1 MGILSKST
9 IEMWILPHL
18 TVGER
23 GFETTAPLIEVV
35 EAIFHRLKTGCQW
48 RELPTKQF
56 FSERVLSWQSVFYY
70 FNKWSKNGCWQKI
83 WIDILSSNRQFLDLS
98 SAEFDGSHTPAKNGG
113 DAVSYQGRKACNTT
127 NALFLSDNQGVIL
140 GMSTPQEGRHHDLF
154 EIETLF
160 KEICDLMKK
169 ASINLKGLFLN
180 ADPGFDSENFR
191 KACESED
198 ITLNVKPNP
207 RNFSEEK
214 RLEPDENG
222 IHIFDEELYKDRS
235 VIEHSNAWIDG
246 FKALLVRFEFS
257 VKNWVSLHFIAFS
270 VIFLRKINK
279 KIKV

>member
-207 RNFSEEK
+207 RNF
-214 RLEPDENG
+214 
-222 IHIFDEELYKDRS
+222 
-235 VIEHSNAWIDG
+235 
-246 FKALLVRFEFS
+246 
-257 VKNWVSLHFIAFS
+257 
-270 VIFLRKINK
+270 
-279 KIKV
+279 